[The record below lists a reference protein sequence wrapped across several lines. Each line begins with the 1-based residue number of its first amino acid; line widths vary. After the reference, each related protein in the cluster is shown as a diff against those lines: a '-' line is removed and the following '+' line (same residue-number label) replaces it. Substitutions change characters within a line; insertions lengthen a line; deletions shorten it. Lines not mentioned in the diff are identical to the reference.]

1 MSTAAYLQAAS
12 AKPALSSHSLNDKL
26 LQRKCA
32 CGSSKSPL
40 SEMCDNCQ
48 SRILQRKLAIGASN
62 DPLEQEAD
70 RAADQVMAAPAHPA
84 IAGAPPRI
92 QRYTGQASEDTDT
105 APASVEQALASPG
118 RPLEPALRQNMERRF
133 GHDFSRVRVH
143 TGSTAEKSVQDMGA
157 QAYTVGHNIV
167 FGAAQPSLGGR
178 EGQRLLAHELSH
190 VVQQEGG
197 SRKLGEAQ
205 SSLSAVPNSYAQRQ
219 PQIPKFSQST
229 EDEIAKLMKEHPGL
243 SRVNAERAIQGP
255 PGSVP
260 EVSGTPR
267 ATGTESANMPKV
279 PDITFRQPTTHGSSV
294 LLRREVKV
302 LQGAQGRFNARVSE
316 GTSQLIAAGDTSEFI
331 SAGGGGELLVQVPK
345 GTNARLL
352 VDQFKKAGNLPPEA
366 LAQRLGRYRSIK
378 ITIVD
383 PSGNVLLDE
392 FLEFPPSTI
401 SPTSGGGER
410 IVPVAPSVKTAPG
423 EIITGKPTGVTA
435 SGGGERIV
443 PVAPSAQTTPGEII
457 TGKPT
462 GVTASGG
469 GERIVPVAPSAQTAT
484 GEFITGK
491 PTGVTAS
498 GGGERMVPVA
508 PSAQTATGE
517 TITGEVVPPK
527 PTGEAEV
534 RGAAK
539 PVTTTPTAAGGT
551 AFGVRLARGVRIV
564 GGQIL
569 LFALQVLGTWLKG
582 HVDELHIRHK
592 IEQYEPIIMAEIQK
606 RADEVAH
613 IQVNGGKAF
622 GNVTIFIRQVFVGG
636 VSLGLPMVGL
646 VNIDILGREV
656 NVVSSSPPPP
666 PLWTASWFQTTKAT
680 YSFEVKVFTDEEL
693 KELDSLSERY
703 LEYRRMLLMNPGSID
718 LQEQTR
724 ITRETIVEKFGT
736 KVWLL

>member
-1 MSTAAYLQAAS
+1 
-12 AKPALSSHSLNDKL
+12 
-26 LQRKCA
+26 
-32 CGSSKSPL
+32 
-40 SEMCDNCQ
+40 
-48 SRILQRKLAIGASN
+48 
-62 DPLEQEAD
+62 
-70 RAADQVMAAPAHPA
+70 
-84 IAGAPPRI
+84 
-92 QRYTGQASEDTDT
+92 
-105 APASVEQALASPG
+105 
-118 RPLEPALRQNMERRF
+118 
-133 GHDFSRVRVH
+133 
-143 TGSTAEKSVQDMGA
+143 
-157 QAYTVGHNIV
+157 
-167 FGAAQPSLGGR
+167 
-178 EGQRLLAHELSH
+178 
-190 VVQQEGG
+190 
-197 SRKLGEAQ
+197 
-205 SSLSAVPNSYAQRQ
+205 
-219 PQIPKFSQST
+219 
-229 EDEIAKLMKEHPGL
+229 
-243 SRVNAERAIQGP
+243 
-255 PGSVP
+255 
-260 EVSGTPR
+260 
-267 ATGTESANMPKV
+267 
-279 PDITFRQPTTHGSSV
+279 
-294 LLRREVKV
+294 
-302 LQGAQGRFNARVSE
+302 
-316 GTSQLIAAGDTSEFI
+316 LIAAGDTSEFI

-410 IVPVAPSVKTAPG
+410 IVPVAPSVKTA
-423 EIITGKPTGVTA
+423 
-435 SGGGERIV
+435 
-443 PVAPSAQTTPGEII
+443 PGEII